1 VEMLPGIAD
10 ELLANNFRVFRI
22 THDKGWINDDDPG
35 IVAPGWYRVCNLKTG
50 DYNNDLTISETAGDV
65 WSGSFTGNNI
75 SVLCPKEEGAGK
87 IEIQIDGK
95 VQSTVDLSTTGKH
108 KPQQVVCKITKLTN
122 SEHTITI
129 INRGGGKVAIDA
141 LVVN

>member
-1 VEMLPGIAD
+1 M
-10 ELLANNFRVFRI
+10 
-22 THDKGWINDDDPG
+22 
-35 IVAPGWYRVCNLKTG
+35 
-50 DYNNDLTISETAGDV
+50 
-65 WSGSFTGNNI
+65 
-75 SVLCPKEEGAGK
+75 PKEEGAGK

-129 INRGGGKVAIDA
+129 INRGGGKVAID
-141 LVVN
+141 VSG